1 MVIVQREIERVLDLR
16 VLVIVQ
22 RGIERE
28 ERGRGGD

>member
-22 RGIERE
+22 REIERE